1 MLQAWGKRIDET
13 KEFCSFEG
21 CLNQARGPSLLQTR
35 GEIIDWAQAIVLEHF
50 IMRGYSD

>member
-21 CLNQARGPSLLQTR
+21 CLNQARGLQTR
-35 GEIIDWAQAIVLEHF
+35 GEIIDWAQAVVLEHF